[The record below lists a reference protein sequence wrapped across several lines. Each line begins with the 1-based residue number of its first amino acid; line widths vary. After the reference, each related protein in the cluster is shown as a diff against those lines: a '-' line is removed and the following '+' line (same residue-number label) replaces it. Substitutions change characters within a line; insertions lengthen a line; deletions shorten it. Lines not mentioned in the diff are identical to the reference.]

1 MAFHP
6 QSFNA
11 ALARSVMSSPS
22 FRPRGPR
29 PLADIVAR
37 PLSEALQRAGFAATE
52 VVTRWDE
59 IVGEDLARRTA
70 PIRIAWTRRPQAGAA
85 PEPGTLHV
93 RVEAPF
99 ALEVQHL
106 TPAIVERVNAFFGW
120 RCVAAMRLTQVP
132 MAARRKPAPP
142 KPPPADE
149 KRLAAAVS
157 GFEDERLRLVME
169 RFGRAVGARSR
180 KD

>member
-120 RCVAAMRLTQVP
+120 RCVAALKLTQVP
-132 MAARRKPAPP
+132 LTRKTRAAPAN
-142 KPPPADE
+142 PPPDE
-149 KRLAAAVS
+149 RRLAGALEGVTDPALQAS
-157 GFEDERLRLVME
+157 LRRL
-169 RFGRAVGARSR
+169 GRAVGKAR
-180 KD
+180 